1 MTIVKLQIQGDG
13 NDDGGAGGDDDLVAL
28 KQRSAAALEQA
39 FGFLEREAGRAE
51 LDRARVLMGVDPA
64 DAWIESWVGEASAEG
79 ALPVQGLF
87 AGGAAGGPDL
97 EPESPPAAL
106 LGTLESLMVL
116 ADADRLR
123 APCVEP
129 AALYLRSVQ
138 NDDGSFGDEDLP
150 EPMRLFV
157 TGLIAGLL
165 GQTTVVRPDLL
176 LAAGEWLGPRFS
188 PEAVEG
194 GRWSA
199 ITAFAVFFSN
209 VAHDRSDE
217 ALQWCGRELERGFR
231 TGRFDAAMTLR
242 ALLHCDALAMPGA
255 SLDPVEL
262 LDRLLGEQAG
272 DGGFA
277 ELAAGGRPARITPT
291 VDAIHAIVSLCK
303 RF

>member
-1 MTIVKLQIQGDG
+1 MTIVKLQVQGDG
-13 NDDGGAGGDDDLVAL
+13 NDDGGDDDLVAL

-51 LDRARVLMGVDPA
+51 LDRARVLMGIDAA
-64 DAWIESWVGEASAEG
+64 DAWIESWVGEASANG

-87 AGGAAGGPDL
+87 AGGGAGGADL
-97 EPESPPAAL
+97 EPASPPKAL

-123 APCVEP
+123 VPCVER

-138 NDDGSFGDEDLP
+138 NADGSFGDDDVP
-150 EPMRLFV
+150 EPMRLFL
-157 TGLIAGLL
+157 TGMIAGLL
-165 GQTTVVRPDLL
+165 GQTTGVRPDLL
-176 LAAGEWLGPRFS
+176 VAAGDWIGPRFS

-209 VAHDRSDE
+209 VSHERSDE
-217 ALQWCGRELERGFR
+217 ALQWCGRELERGYR
-231 TGRFDAAMTLR
+231 TGRFEAGSTLR

-291 VDAIHAIVSLCK
+291 VDAIHSIVSLCQ